1 MHQPAQLSTCVSL
14 HAVARSAC
22 ARATLLSLSPAKQAR
37 RRNSKLPLHS
47 PLPDGPDYKRSE
59 RGGRD
64 KIPYSASARR
74 TKRAFRQLRRRP
86 RSVRPANSA
95 PGRECA
101 VGVMSGYLPDLDERQ
116 RIALEQFREAVQDV
130 RQPVHTDANL
140 LRWLRAREFD
150 VTRAEHMFRQV
161 MRDHF
166 PGGILDCCPK
176 GNPVWLI
183 NIGSVD
189 IKGYLQVLP
198 KADVYRHCMYLLEK
212 QEKIK
217 RDTSSKLGREIETQY
232 VIMDFENFSLRQ
244 VYSWQVPS
252 FFPTLWKMVRPL
264 LTERT
269 VSKVAIYGK
278 DGWKP
283 ALLEFV
289 DASRLPEYWGGTLT
303 GLDGDPRC
311 PHLVCPG
318 GEKLWGRE
326 GVQQRNV
333 ERRGRFELP
342 VRVEEAGSRLRWA
355 FQTAKGDLAF
365 GVRFEPFPGDP
376 DGDAHEQLLEIHRVP
391 PCSLLPDENSHVC
404 ARPGTYVL
412 QFDNSFSWVIGKDVA
427 YEVHVEPPPPPAS

>member
-1 MHQPAQLSTCVSL
+1 
-14 HAVARSAC
+14 
-22 ARATLLSLSPAKQAR
+22 
-37 RRNSKLPLHS
+37 
-47 PLPDGPDYKRSE
+47 
-59 RGGRD
+59 
-64 KIPYSASARR
+64 
-74 TKRAFRQLRRRP
+74 
-86 RSVRPANSA
+86 
-95 PGRECA
+95 
-101 VGVMSGYLPDLDERQ
+101 MSGYLPDLDERQ

-150 VTRAEHMFRQV
+150 VTRAEHMFRQHLRWRQQRNVDKLLTDYVHDVPKV

-244 VYSWQVPS
+244 VYSWQVLNLLVGLLKMYEANFPESLEKAFVINVPS

-278 DGWKP
+278 GNFSCKHSATRW
-283 ALLEFV
+283 
-289 DASRLPEYWGGTLT
+289 DA
-303 GLDGDPRC
+303 
-311 PHLVCPG
+311 
-318 GEKLWGRE
+318 
-326 GVQQRNV
+326 
-333 ERRGRFELP
+333 RFL
-342 VRVEEAGSRLRWA
+342 RTHGSH
-355 FQTAKGDLAF
+355 T
-365 GVRFEPFPGDP
+365 
-376 DGDAHEQLLEIHRVP
+376 
-391 PCSLLPDENSHVC
+391 
-404 ARPGTYVL
+404 
-412 QFDNSFSWVIGKDVA
+412 
-427 YEVHVEPPPPPAS
+427 